1 MGACPTGGCEEVTPT
16 VPNASWP
23 LPALLTSLANAGWG
37 DLAGRE
43 HAGLRATLRGLEAL
57 LPHGSAKGHGTA
69 WQVAQRAGLSERWT
83 RRCLGLLE
91 DLGII
96 RWQRG
101 TIIDSR
107 PEPSRF
113 TVVKSALV
121 RLIRIARGEVTR
133 RLAQRRRAFI
143 ARLQH
148 ARNASLPRHHWKN
161 PKPRAELSA
170 TRTHL
175 RGGTKGAHEGARPL
189 TTSTEKDRAMSIV
202 DPPPITPELMPDYCS
217 HFASNAKKV
226 IYSCPD
232 CRRMGTKP
240 EDWAEYDGARKRA
253 EAEEHGQ
260 RMDREELQNLLAA
273 TRAQLRSSKT
283 RRQVAEPPIGLMP
296 W

>member
-1 MGACPTGGCEEVTPT
+1 MTT
-16 VPNASWP
+16 PNASWP

-43 HAGLRATLRGLEAL
+43 HAGLRATLRGLEHL
-57 LPHGSAKGHGTA
+57 LPHGSAKGSGTA
-69 WQVAQRAGLSERWT
+69 WQVAERAGLSERWT

-91 DLGII
+91 ELGII

-107 PEPSRF
+107 PEPSCF

-121 RLIRIARGEVTR
+121 RLIRIARGETTR
-133 RLAQRRRAFI
+133 RLAERRRAFI

-148 ARNASLPRHHWKN
+148 IRKASLPRHNWKTAR
-161 PKPRAELSA
+161 PRAALSA

-175 RGGTKGAHEGARPL
+175 RGGTKGAPVGARPV
-189 TTSTEKDRAMSIV
+189 TTPTPKEKTMSIV
-202 DPPPITPELMPDYCS
+202 DPPPITPELMPDYCT

-232 CRRMGTKP
+232 CRRQGTKP

-253 EAEEHGQ
+253 EEEERGQ
-260 RMDREELQNLLAA
+260 RMDRDELQALLAQ
-273 TRAQLRSSKT
+273 TRAALRSSSKP
-283 RRQVAEPPIGLMP
+283 RWQVTAPPEGLMP